1 MNIVFSF
8 ALRNGS
14 DAISIV
20 LLITRRLR
28 STLGFRVI
36 RQRIC
41 LESIVVSLVALGLVT
56 ILIFG
61 IPVVGAVYTSRL
73 T

>member
-8 ALRNGS
+8 ALRNRS

-36 RQRIC
+36 RQRGHLGSTI
-41 LESIVVSLVALGLVT
+41 SGLVAFALVT
-56 ILIFG
+56 ILVFG
-61 IPVVGAVYTSRL
+61 IPASVVYISRL